1 MSRLRLN
8 KPIIGLPPL
17 AGLLAIVWIAPAQQ
31 VRRIDDAALRNAGK
45 TGEEWLSYGVTP
57 GETRYSPLK
66 LIDTGNVSRLGLA
79 WTYDVG
85 EGGGPQEATPLE
97 WNGTVYGITNWSIV
111 FAVDARTGR
120 EKWRWDPQVNQD
132 AVRLKICCGVV
143 NRGIAIYNGKIIVP
157 VIDGRLIALD
167 AVTGKPVWESRV
179 EYPQHDYTITV
190 APRIAKG
197 KVIVGVAGSEFPVR
211 GFFDAYDA
219 ETGKFAW
226 RFYTVPGDP
235 AKGFESEAMR
245 KAAATWSGDWW
256 KLGGG
261 GSIWDGIAYDP
272 EADLVYVGTGNGG
285 PWPEALRKSEGKDN
299 LYVCSIVAVK
309 PETGELKWYFQMVP
323 GDEWDYDGVQ
333 QLMIADV
340 TIQGQLRKVIMQAN
354 KNGFYY
360 VLDRFTGK
368 FISGQPFAKV
378 TWAKGLNE
386 ETGRPIFNK
395 ESYYGAEAST
405 ITPGTGGAHNWAP
418 MSFNPATGLV
428 YIPTTPDSSRTFAV
442 DPKFEYKPGRANIG
456 VYARGIG
463 PQPKIP
469 TPLAI
474 GPDRPDNPRSVLVA
488 WDPVTQKES
497 WHAPGGGGIGGGT
510 VTTAGN
516 LVFQVLN
523 EGILR
528 AYSADKGEKLLEIQ
542 TNMRAG
548 MGPPIT
554 YMLDGKQ
561 YVSFMGGTGVVVAT
575 SAPTAPDNTHTVKP
589 KLLTFVLDGKATLP
603 PPTQ

>member
-1 MSRLRLN
+1 MNDSVQDSIRSPGRYRALSETPEEYNSSVEAFVSRLRWN
-8 KPIIGLPPL
+8 RPIIWLPPL

-31 VRRIDDAALRNAGK
+31 ARRIDDAALRNAGK
-45 TGEEWLSYGVTP
+45 TGEEWLSYGIAP

-85 EGGGPQEATPLE
+85 EGGGAQEATPLE
-97 WNGTVYGITNWSIV
+97 WNGTIYSITNWSIV

-143 NRGIAIYNGKIIVP
+143 NRGIAIYDGKIIAP

-285 PWPEALRKSEGKDN
+285 PWPEALRKSEG
-299 LYVCSIVAVK
+299 
-309 PETGELKWYFQMVP
+309 
-323 GDEWDYDGVQ
+323 
-333 QLMIADV
+333 
-340 TIQGQLRKVIMQAN
+340 
-354 KNGFYY
+354 
-360 VLDRFTGK
+360 
-368 FISGQPFAKV
+368 
-378 TWAKGLNE
+378 
-386 ETGRPIFNK
+386 
-395 ESYYGAEAST
+395 
-405 ITPGTGGAHNWAP
+405 
-418 MSFNPATGLV
+418 
-428 YIPTTPDSSRTFAV
+428 RT
-442 DPKFEYKPGRANIG
+442 
-456 VYARGIG
+456 
-463 PQPKIP
+463 
-469 TPLAI
+469 
-474 GPDRPDNPRSVLVA
+474 
-488 WDPVTQKES
+488 
-497 WHAPGGGGIGGGT
+497 
-510 VTTAGN
+510 
-516 LVFQVLN
+516 
-523 EGILR
+523 
-528 AYSADKGEKLLEIQ
+528 
-542 TNMRAG
+542 
-548 MGPPIT
+548 T
-554 YMLDGKQ
+554 YMC
-561 YVSFMGGTGVVVAT
+561 V
-575 SAPTAPDNTHTVKP
+575 P
-589 KLLTFVLDGKATLP
+589 LLR
-603 PPTQ
+603 

>member
-1 MSRLRLN
+1 MAQLRC
-8 KPIIGLPPL
+8 
-17 AGLLAIVWIAPAQQ
+17 
-31 VRRIDDAALRNAGK
+31 
-45 TGEEWLSYGVTP
+45 YP
-57 GETRYSPLK
+57 GETRFSPLK

-97 WNGTVYGITNWSIV
+97 WNGAVYSITNWSIV

-143 NRGIAIYNGKIIVP
+143 NRGIAIYDGKIIAP

-197 KVIVGVAGSEFPVR
+197 
-211 GFFDAYDA
+211 
-219 ETGKFAW
+219 
-226 RFYTVPGDP
+226 DP

-245 KAAATWSGDWW
+245 KAAASWSGDWW

-360 VLDRFTGK
+360 VLDRFTG
-368 FISGQPFAKV
+368 
-378 TWAKGLNE
+378 
-386 ETGRPIFNK
+386 
-395 ESYYGAEAST
+395 
-405 ITPGTGGAHNWAP
+405 
-418 MSFNPATGLV
+418 
-428 YIPTTPDSSRTFAV
+428 
-442 DPKFEYKPGRANIG
+442 
-456 VYARGIG
+456 
-463 PQPKIP
+463 
-469 TPLAI
+469 
-474 GPDRPDNPRSVLVA
+474 
-488 WDPVTQKES
+488 
-497 WHAPGGGGIGGGT
+497 
-510 VTTAGN
+510 
-516 LVFQVLN
+516 
-523 EGILR
+523 
-528 AYSADKGEKLLEIQ
+528 
-542 TNMRAG
+542 
-548 MGPPIT
+548 
-554 YMLDGKQ
+554 
-561 YVSFMGGTGVVVAT
+561 
-575 SAPTAPDNTHTVKP
+575 
-589 KLLTFVLDGKATLP
+589 
-603 PPTQ
+603 